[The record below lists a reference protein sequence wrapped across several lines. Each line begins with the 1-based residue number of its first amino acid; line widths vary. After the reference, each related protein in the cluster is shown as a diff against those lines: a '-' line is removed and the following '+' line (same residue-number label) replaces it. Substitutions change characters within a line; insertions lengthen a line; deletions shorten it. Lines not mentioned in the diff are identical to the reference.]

1 MSSCTDERNAQI
13 LIQVLKAHGIKKVI
27 ASPGTTNAC
36 LVSSMQSDPFF
47 EIYSAPEERSGAY
60 MACGMAAESGE
71 PVVLS
76 CTGATASRNYMPA
89 LTEAFY
95 RKLPILTVTSSRR
108 NAYIG
113 HNCDQVTDRTVLPND
128 VAKISVQMPIVLDGV
143 SEWNCTINANKAVL
157 ELYHRGGGP
166 AHINLETT
174 YSKKKVTDI
183 QPVRIIRRF
192 MKYDELPN
200 ITTQRVCI
208 FVGAHVEMDDK
219 LERAISEF
227 CKKYNGIVLCD
238 HTSNYR
244 GEYRAFC
251 NIVANQYYW
260 KSTIQNVELMVHI
273 GDISSSDYKIQAK
286 EVWRVNPDGEIRD
299 TFQKLYNVFEMK
311 EVEFFEYYN
320 KKKKDYSNN
329 ELLLAY
335 RQEEKEILSRMPEL
349 PFSNIWIASV
359 TAKKLPA
366 DSVLHLGIR
375 NSLRSWN
382 YFDTQETVTGYSN
395 TGGFGIDGSL
405 STVIGAA
412 LCHPDRLYYCVLGDL
427 AFFYDMNALGNRHVP
442 SNIRTDEYALAKA
455 RQENILLTTNK
466 KNWTIIRPYKTYNN
480 NRLQL
485 GMYEKEEWLYRL
497 MMGKTLVFPNELKK
511 RKTTLTYAADVAV
524 AISELIENES
534 AYGEIFHITTTES
547 LSWEDAFEKYTS
559 ILSETTGKQ
568 FHIKYVDDIEMFY
581 NIWNPYQ
588 IKYDCNIDRRFDNSK
603 INRAT
608 NNKLQYTLV
617 AEGINKCLKK
627 FIESPEWRNINWK
640 LNFWMDNIT
649 GEKTKIWDADGLK
662 EKARYVKYCIK
673 K

>member
-60 MACGMAAESGE
+60 MACGMAAEGGE

-128 VAKISVQMPIVLDGV
+128 VAKISVQMPIVLDDV
-143 SEWNCTINANKAVL
+143 SEWNCIINANKAVL

-174 YSKKKVTDI
+174 YSKKKVADI

-192 MKYDELPN
+192 MKYDEFPN
-200 ITTQRVCI
+200 ITAQRVCI

-251 NIVANQYYW
+251 NIVADQYYW

-320 KKKKDYSNN
+320 KKKQDYSNS
-329 ELLLAY
+329 ELLIAY
-335 RQEEKEILSRMPEL
+335 HQEEKEILSRMPEF

-359 TAKKLPA
+359 TAKKLPSN
-366 DSVLHLGIR
+366 SVLHLGIR

-442 SNIRTDEYALAKA
+442 SNIRILVVNNGLGFEMKFPASWGYSIANSIGVSEDNYVCAAGHYSSPDLIKSYVYGLGFEYLKVSTKEQYLDCLPKIVSNEKQDRTLVVEIVVNSENEDAALNLIGSIMVDESNVAKTA
-455 RQENILLTTNK
+455 IK
-466 KNWTIIRPYKTYNN
+466 KAIGKKGIDAIK
-480 NRLQL
+480 
-485 GMYEKEEWLYRL
+485 K
-497 MMGKTLVFPNELKK
+497 MMG
-511 RKTTLTYAADVAV
+511 R
-524 AISELIENES
+524 
-534 AYGEIFHITTTES
+534 
-547 LSWEDAFEKYTS
+547 
-559 ILSETTGKQ
+559 
-568 FHIKYVDDIEMFY
+568 
-581 NIWNPYQ
+581 
-588 IKYDCNIDRRFDNSK
+588 
-603 INRAT
+603 
-608 NNKLQYTLV
+608 
-617 AEGINKCLKK
+617 
-627 FIESPEWRNINWK
+627 
-640 LNFWMDNIT
+640 
-649 GEKTKIWDADGLK
+649 
-662 EKARYVKYCIK
+662 
-673 K
+673 

>member
-128 VAKISVQMPIVLDGV
+128 VAKISVQMPIVLDDV
-143 SEWNCTINANKAVL
+143 SEWNCIINANKAVL

-174 YSKKKVTDI
+174 YSKKKVADI

-192 MKYDELPN
+192 MKYDEFPN
-200 ITTQRVCI
+200 ITAQRVCI

-320 KKKKDYSNN
+320 KKKQDYSNS
-329 ELLLAY
+329 ELLIAY
-335 RQEEKEILSRMPEL
+335 HQEEKEILSRMPEF

-359 TAKKLPA
+359 TAKKLPSN
-366 DSVLHLGIR
+366 SVLHLGIR

-442 SNIRTDEYALAKA
+442 SNIRILVVNNGLGFEMKFPASWGYSIANSIGVSEDNYVCAAGHYSSPDLIKSYVYGLGFEYLKVSTKEQYLDCLPKIVSNEKQDRTLVVEIVVNSENEDAALNLIGSIMVDESNVAKA
-455 RQENILLTTNK
+455 AIK
-466 KNWTIIRPYKTYNN
+466 KAIGKKGIDAIK
-480 NRLQL
+480 
-485 GMYEKEEWLYRL
+485 K
-497 MMGKTLVFPNELKK
+497 MMG
-511 RKTTLTYAADVAV
+511 R
-524 AISELIENES
+524 
-534 AYGEIFHITTTES
+534 
-547 LSWEDAFEKYTS
+547 
-559 ILSETTGKQ
+559 
-568 FHIKYVDDIEMFY
+568 
-581 NIWNPYQ
+581 
-588 IKYDCNIDRRFDNSK
+588 
-603 INRAT
+603 
-608 NNKLQYTLV
+608 
-617 AEGINKCLKK
+617 
-627 FIESPEWRNINWK
+627 
-640 LNFWMDNIT
+640 
-649 GEKTKIWDADGLK
+649 
-662 EKARYVKYCIK
+662 
-673 K
+673 

>member
-1 MSSCTDERNAQI
+1 MWRNIMSSCTDERNAQI

-128 VAKISVQMPIVLDGV
+128 VAKISVQMPVVLDDV
-143 SEWNCTINANKAVL
+143 SEWNCIINANKAVL

-174 YSKKKVTDI
+174 YSKKKVADI

-192 MKYDELPN
+192 MKYDEFPN
-200 ITTQRVCI
+200 ITAQRVCI

-251 NIVANQYYW
+251 NIVADQYYW

-320 KKKKDYSNN
+320 KKKQDYSNS
-329 ELLLAY
+329 ELLIAY
-335 RQEEKEILSRMPEL
+335 HQEEKEILSRMPEF

-359 TAKKLPA
+359 TAKKLPSN
-366 DSVLHLGIR
+366 SVLHLGIR

-442 SNIRTDEYALAKA
+442 SNIRILVVNNGLGFEMKFPASWGYSIANSIGVSEDNYVCAAGHYSSPDLIKSYVYGLGFEYLKVSTKEQYLDCLPKIVSNEKQDRTLVVEIVVNSENEDAALNLIGSIMVDESNVAKA
-455 RQENILLTTNK
+455 AIK
-466 KNWTIIRPYKTYNN
+466 KAIGKKGIDAIK
-480 NRLQL
+480 
-485 GMYEKEEWLYRL
+485 K
-497 MMGKTLVFPNELKK
+497 MMG
-511 RKTTLTYAADVAV
+511 R
-524 AISELIENES
+524 
-534 AYGEIFHITTTES
+534 
-547 LSWEDAFEKYTS
+547 
-559 ILSETTGKQ
+559 
-568 FHIKYVDDIEMFY
+568 
-581 NIWNPYQ
+581 
-588 IKYDCNIDRRFDNSK
+588 
-603 INRAT
+603 
-608 NNKLQYTLV
+608 
-617 AEGINKCLKK
+617 
-627 FIESPEWRNINWK
+627 
-640 LNFWMDNIT
+640 
-649 GEKTKIWDADGLK
+649 
-662 EKARYVKYCIK
+662 
-673 K
+673 

>member
-60 MACGMAAESGE
+60 MACGMAAEGGE

-128 VAKISVQMPIVLDGV
+128 VAKISVQMPIVLDDV
-143 SEWNCTINANKAVL
+143 SEWNCIINANKAVL

-174 YSKKKVTDI
+174 YSKKKVADI

-192 MKYDELPN
+192 MKYDEFPN
-200 ITTQRVCI
+200 ITAQRVCI

-251 NIVANQYYW
+251 NIVADQYYW

-273 GDISSSDYKIQAK
+273 GDISSSDYKIQEK

-320 KKKKDYSNN
+320 KKKQDYSNS
-329 ELLLAY
+329 ELLIAY
-335 RQEEKEILSRMPEL
+335 HQEEKEILSRMPEF

-359 TAKKLPA
+359 TAKKLPSN
-366 DSVLHLGIR
+366 SVLHLGIR

-442 SNIRTDEYALAKA
+442 SNIRILVVNNGLGFEMKFPASWGYSIANSIGVSEDNYVCAAGHYSSPDLIKSYVYGLGFEYLKVSTKEQYLDCLPKIVSNEKQDRTLVVEIVVNSENEDAALNLIGSIMVDESNVAKA
-455 RQENILLTTNK
+455 AIK
-466 KNWTIIRPYKTYNN
+466 KAIGKKGIDAIK
-480 NRLQL
+480 
-485 GMYEKEEWLYRL
+485 K
-497 MMGKTLVFPNELKK
+497 MMG
-511 RKTTLTYAADVAV
+511 R
-524 AISELIENES
+524 
-534 AYGEIFHITTTES
+534 
-547 LSWEDAFEKYTS
+547 
-559 ILSETTGKQ
+559 
-568 FHIKYVDDIEMFY
+568 
-581 NIWNPYQ
+581 
-588 IKYDCNIDRRFDNSK
+588 
-603 INRAT
+603 
-608 NNKLQYTLV
+608 
-617 AEGINKCLKK
+617 
-627 FIESPEWRNINWK
+627 
-640 LNFWMDNIT
+640 
-649 GEKTKIWDADGLK
+649 
-662 EKARYVKYCIK
+662 
-673 K
+673 

>member
-128 VAKISVQMPIVLDGV
+128 VAKISVQMPIVLDDV
-143 SEWNCTINANKAVL
+143 SEWNCIINANKAVL

-174 YSKKKVTDI
+174 YSKKKVADI

-192 MKYDELPN
+192 MKYDEFPN
-200 ITTQRVCI
+200 ITAQRVCI

-251 NIVANQYYW
+251 NIVADQYYW

-320 KKKKDYSNN
+320 KKKQDYSNS
-329 ELLLAY
+329 ELLIAY
-335 RQEEKEILSRMPEL
+335 HQEEKEILSRMPEF

-359 TAKKLPA
+359 TAKKLPSN
-366 DSVLHLGIR
+366 SVLHLGIR

-412 LCHPDRLYYCVLGDL
+412 LCHPDRLYYCVLGNL

-442 SNIRTDEYALAKA
+442 SNIRILVVNNGLGFEMKFPASWGYSIANSIGVSEDNYVCAAGHYSSPDLIKSYVYGLGFEYLKVSTKEQYLDCLPKIVSNEKQDRTLVVEIVVNSENEDAALNLIGSIMVDESNVAKA
-455 RQENILLTTNK
+455 AIK
-466 KNWTIIRPYKTYNN
+466 KAIGKKGIDAIK
-480 NRLQL
+480 
-485 GMYEKEEWLYRL
+485 K
-497 MMGKTLVFPNELKK
+497 MMG
-511 RKTTLTYAADVAV
+511 R
-524 AISELIENES
+524 
-534 AYGEIFHITTTES
+534 
-547 LSWEDAFEKYTS
+547 
-559 ILSETTGKQ
+559 
-568 FHIKYVDDIEMFY
+568 
-581 NIWNPYQ
+581 
-588 IKYDCNIDRRFDNSK
+588 
-603 INRAT
+603 
-608 NNKLQYTLV
+608 
-617 AEGINKCLKK
+617 
-627 FIESPEWRNINWK
+627 
-640 LNFWMDNIT
+640 
-649 GEKTKIWDADGLK
+649 
-662 EKARYVKYCIK
+662 
-673 K
+673 

>member
-1 MSSCTDERNAQI
+1 MSSCTGERNAQI

-128 VAKISVQMPIVLDGV
+128 VAKISVQMPIVLDDV
-143 SEWNCTINANKAVL
+143 SEWNCIINANKAVL

-174 YSKKKVTDI
+174 YSKKKVADI

-192 MKYDELPN
+192 MKYDEFPN
-200 ITTQRVCI
+200 ITAQRVCI

-251 NIVANQYYW
+251 NIVADQYYW

-320 KKKKDYSNN
+320 KKKQDYSNS
-329 ELLLAY
+329 ELLIAY
-335 RQEEKEILSRMPEL
+335 HQEEKEILSRMPEF

-359 TAKKLPA
+359 TAKKLPSN
-366 DSVLHLGIR
+366 SVLHLGIR

-442 SNIRTDEYALAKA
+442 SNIRILVVNNGLGFEMKFPASWGYSIANSIGVSEDNYVCAAGHYSSPDLIKSYVYGLGFEYLKVSTKEQYLDCLPKIVSNEKQDRTLVVEIVVNSENEDAALNLIGSIMVDESNVAKA
-455 RQENILLTTNK
+455 AIK
-466 KNWTIIRPYKTYNN
+466 KAIGKKGIDAIK
-480 NRLQL
+480 
-485 GMYEKEEWLYRL
+485 K
-497 MMGKTLVFPNELKK
+497 MMG
-511 RKTTLTYAADVAV
+511 R
-524 AISELIENES
+524 
-534 AYGEIFHITTTES
+534 
-547 LSWEDAFEKYTS
+547 
-559 ILSETTGKQ
+559 
-568 FHIKYVDDIEMFY
+568 
-581 NIWNPYQ
+581 
-588 IKYDCNIDRRFDNSK
+588 
-603 INRAT
+603 
-608 NNKLQYTLV
+608 
-617 AEGINKCLKK
+617 
-627 FIESPEWRNINWK
+627 
-640 LNFWMDNIT
+640 
-649 GEKTKIWDADGLK
+649 
-662 EKARYVKYCIK
+662 
-673 K
+673 